1 MKDLKTY
8 LESGILEQYV
18 LGDLSKE
25 EMLEVEGYAA
35 QYPEI
40 RHELNEIENALQK
53 YAQQNAIEPSEKIR
67 SNIIEAL
74 GFDENES
81 TSEPTV
87 KAIGSI
93 SGTTKFYK
101 YAFAAS
107 LTLLFISIILLINLN
122 NKLNESYTQIAVL
135 ESGNQKFSNQ
145 VNFME
150 SQLTDTKNALQFY
163 RNPSSYKIVTLKGS
177 EKAPDA
183 SIVVAFNP
191 DREEVMIDMANLNMP
206 SNDEEHQ
213 YQLWAIVD
221 GKPVDLGVFDSA
233 SDTSGMKKMKSV
245 KSAQAFAVT
254 LEPRGGSVNP
264 TTEQMMAIGN
274 I

>member
-81 TSEPTV
+81 TSEATV

>member
-18 LGDLSKE
+18 LGDLSKD
-25 EMLEVEGYAA
+25 EMLEVERYVV

-40 RHELNEIENALQK
+40 RRELEDIENALQK
-53 YAQQNAIEPSEKIR
+53 YAQQNAIEPSVRNRSKIIGALEIPGNKNEVPVKQIEK
-67 SNIIEAL
+67 
-74 GFDENES
+74 
-81 TSEPTV
+81 V
-87 KAIGSI
+87 

-107 LTLLFISIILLINLN
+107 LSLLFISIILLINLN
-122 NKLNESYTQIAVL
+122 NKLRESYTQIAVL

-145 VNFME
+145 VNYIE
-150 SQLTDTKNALQFY
+150 NELAEAKNTLQYY
-163 RNPSSYKIVTLKGS
+163 RNPASYKLITLKGS

-183 SIVVAFNP
+183 SVTLAFNP
-191 DREEVMIDMANLNMP
+191 DREEVMIDMSNLKMP
-206 SNDEEHQ
+206 SNDNEHQ

-221 GKPVDLGVFDSA
+221 GKPVDLGVFDSGSSTA
-233 SDTSGMKKMKSV
+233 GMKKMKSV
-245 KSAQAFAVT
+245 KSAEAFAVT
-254 LEPRGGSVNP
+254 LEPRGGSISP
-264 TTEQMMAIGN
+264 SLEQMMAIGN

>member
-8 LESGILEQYV
+8 LESGILELYV

-25 EMLEVEGYAA
+25 EMLEVEGYAE

-40 RHELNEIENALQK
+40 RHELNEIENALQN
-53 YAQQNAIEPSEKIR
+53 YAQQNAIEPSEKIK

-81 TSEPTV
+81 TVEPTV
-87 KAIGSI
+87 KSIGSI

-163 RNPSSYKIVTLKGS
+163 QNPSSYKIVTLKGS

-206 SNDEEHQ
+206 SNDEGHQ

-233 SDTSGMKKMKSV
+233 SDTTGMKKMKSV

>member
-74 GFDENES
+74 GFDEDES
-81 TSEPTV
+81 ISEATV
-87 KAIGSI
+87 KAIGSV